1 MSRQIQ
7 FRRGTAD
14 QHKVFTGAPGEITVD
29 LTNKTLRVHDG
40 ETPGGTTLARMSDVS
55 AVTPQLDFDART
67 DYTSASQITIPSN
80 GILFCRGNTRAMD
93 WVESDFN
100 TVIMAEYVLIPG
112 IYGLSNRK
120 NGFVHH
126 FNLLLCIFEFV
137 FLFKQSLL
145 RTNSSNKPGKP
156 DKNKTACQN
165 YIELKP
171 VFLIHFCFFFNR
183 VICTFDYASIQSVE
197 N

>member
-14 QHKVFTGAPGEITVD
+14 QHKTFTGAPGEITVD

-40 ETPGGTTLARMSDVS
+40 ETPGGTMLARQADIG

-100 TVIMAEYVLIPG
+100 TVIMAEYVLSCNYTTVWAPVFAGQCLKNRATSEYQMLVFIP
-112 IYGLSNRK
+112 Y
-120 NGFVHH
+120 
-126 FNLLLCIFEFV
+126 
-137 FLFKQSLL
+137 
-145 RTNSSNKPGKP
+145 
-156 DKNKTACQN
+156 KTAT
-165 YIELKP
+165 I
-171 VFLIHFCFFFNR
+171 
-183 VICTFDYASIQSVE
+183 
-197 N
+197 